1 MQRYVRTP
9 RDLAISLR
17 DYRKARKLSQT
28 EIGRLF
34 GVQQSTVSEFENYP
48 GSTKL
53 ETLFKLMR
61 ALGLELIVAS
71 ADELDRQSS
80 DLEW

>member
-28 EIGRLF
+28 AVGELF
-34 GVQQSTVSEFENYP
+34 GVQQSTVSDFENHP
-48 GSTKL
+48 ESTQL
-53 ETLFKLMR
+53 ETLFKLLR
-61 ALGLELIVAS
+61 ALELELIVVS
-71 ADELDRQSS
+71 VDELDRQSS